1 MINVMKKW
9 IIIEDEVDKAEYAIK
24 TLREKKEDF
33 CWVYANNKEINQ
45 LLYPNVKPDVQI
57 KSTDDFIK
65 LQDIFNNNEEIVVLL
80 DIELKGI
87 IDGQEQF
94 KSNLKYLNILSQISL
109 KKKYYLGIYSTK
121 VSIYQIK
128 KTLNESNIKNIYS
141 KENFTESQ
149 ETVNFCIQE
158 IIDKWNSLYES
169 ITIEQFIKEFD
180 KIKNST
186 GGDPNFHVENE
197 EYVQGRDLIKRLIR
211 LDDNSF
217 NTICSLKDD
226 NIFSGFLKGLF
237 ENKGISLFGIYLIA
251 WATYSQAF
259 ENHELFLEKFRKI
272 NGDWR
277 KFSRTEMF
285 ISWNNDES
293 NKFAYLNQIND
304 LFVKILECDHLT
316 ECGNNVSE
324 CVLKQSVLKDI
335 RIDTKQLTLS
345 FDLCI
350 DRKKFKETFDKKII
364 SWFYKE
370 EYLSMENEASEKLLM
385 VMKNTLGKNSGISLE
400 SIGVNNNLNLKFY
413 IV

>member
-9 IIIEDEVDKAEYAIK
+9 IIIEDEVDKAKYAIE

-33 CWVYANNKEINQ
+33 CWVYANNNEINEE
-45 LLYPNVKPDVQI
+45 LYPDDKPDVQI
-57 KSTDDFIK
+57 KSTEEFFK

-87 IDGQEQF
+87 IDSQDQF
-94 KSNLKYLNILSQISL
+94 KSNLKYLKILSQISL

-128 KTLNESNIKNIYS
+128 KKLNESNIENIYS
-141 KENFTESQ
+141 KDDFTESQ

-169 ITIEQFIKEFD
+169 ITMEQFIKEFD

-211 LDDNSF
+211 LDDSSF

-237 ENKGISLFGIYLIA
+237 ERKGISLFGIYLIA
-251 WATYSQAF
+251 WAVYAKKF
-259 ENHELFLEKFRKI
+259 NNHELFLEYFHKI
-272 NGDWR
+272 KGNIGCFAR
-277 KFSRTEMF
+277 EKMF
-285 ISWNNDES
+285 LNWENDES
-293 NKFAYLNQIND
+293 KKVEYLNQIYEMFEY
-304 LFVKILECDHLT
+304 LFSCNHFLVCENKKDECAT
-316 ECGNNVSE
+316 Q
-324 CVLKQSVLKDI
+324 QSVLKDLQ
-335 RIDTKQLTLS
+335 IDTDLYTLS

-350 DRKKFKETFDKKII
+350 NGNKFNNTFDSKVNSLFNKNYSSKI
-364 SWFYKE
+364 
-370 EYLSMENEASEKLLM
+370 NETCEKILM
-385 VMKNTLGKNSGISLE
+385 VMKNTWGKDSGISFE
-400 SIGVNNNLNLKFY
+400 TVPNNYLKIKFY
-413 IV
+413 IA